1 MFEIYTDGSCDPNPG
16 VGSYGYVVLKN
27 EIYLREFIRRESDL
41 TTNNRMELKAII
53 EALRFLQWDD
63 KAIIYSDS
71 LLSVRTYNDWMSKW
85 FKNEKRLAK
94 KKNLDLVRELFE
106 LKKVRPYVIIN
117 WVKGHSD
124 NYWNNYVDELVNN
137 ESKNKLHS
145 MY

>member
-16 VGSYGYVVLKN
+16 IGSYGYVVLKN
-27 EIYLREFIRRESDL
+27 ETYLREFVRRESDL

-53 EALRFLQWDD
+53 EALRFLKWDD

-94 KKNLDLVRELFE
+94 KKNLDLVKELFE
-106 LKKVRPYVIIN
+106 LKKIRPYVIIN

-137 ESKNKLHS
+137 EVKK
-145 MY
+145 